1 MIPIYHGEHC
11 STIFKYDI
19 EMREETGPRMTILV
33 GAEYSKN
40 VHVFTETLM
49 MDRNGKHI
57 LVEREKENGG
67 FIIIMV
73 PIVSVA

>member
-1 MIPIYHGEHC
+1 
-11 STIFKYDI
+11 
-19 EMREETGPRMTILV
+19 MTILV

-57 LVEREKENGG
+57 LVEREKESVVR
-67 FIIIMV
+67 ILIIMV
-73 PIVSVA
+73 PIVSVM